1 MSGRTSIEGLDKEGG
16 RMESYDIKVFRVG
29 TREGIYN
36 RIKLI
41 TDVKCQF
48 RKDMSYDCVTV
59 FLHRFVTSN
68 TVRYLCDFTI

>member
-1 MSGRTSIEGLDKEGG
+1 MSGRTSTEGLDKEGG
-16 RMESYDIKVFRVG
+16 MMESYDIKVFRVG

-48 RKDMSYDCVTV
+48 RKDMM
-59 FLHRFVTSN
+59 L
-68 TVRYLCDFTI
+68 